1 MNLLET
7 RISAIL
13 FHPGRRI
20 MNSRIVLL
28 AAGECA
34 CLTKPIDVK
43 EFLKMVAE
51 KRG

>member
-1 MNLLET
+1 VNLLEI
-7 RISAIL
+7 RDPAIL

-20 MNSRIVLL
+20 MNSRITLL

-43 EFLKMVAE
+43 GFLKMVAE
-51 KRG
+51 ERG